1 MGRHGERGHA
11 ALWVI
16 GSLAV
21 SITVGVGVY
30 LVIRDQRAAA
40 AEAARNA
47 PPEPEAEPAPAPR
60 PEPAA
65 VADPPGTPTEV
76 PDVPAAPVDRAEA
89 DAVDP
94 TSGMFGTPG
103 IDGALAKENVVLV
116 VRATE
121 PKLTRCFTDNATTG
135 GIVRVMMMLN
145 RRGGVTTIEARGVDD
160 ALDRCI
166 EIVLRS
172 VRFART
178 TDGNPAKIVFPI
190 AFHGPDGTDATT
202 TPPTP
207 TAGGDGA
214 CDEVA
219 CVIDNYEPPCCAK
232 FTRGRPSAANTP
244 EAPTRDDIVQAF
256 RSLKEK
262 VQTCASN
269 AGFTGTLR
277 LKLKFGPA
285 GTVQEASVGD
295 VDPIITACVARAAR
309 TLSLPASRNG
319 AVATF
324 PYVVP

>member
-21 SITVGVGVY
+21 SSTVGVGVY

-47 PPEPEAEPAPAPR
+47 PVEPEPR

-65 VADPPGTPTEV
+65 VADPLADPPVAPTEV
-76 PDVPAAPVDRAEA
+76 PDVPPVPVDRAEA

-103 IDGALAKENVVLV
+103 IDGALARENVVLV

-121 PKLTRCFTDNATTG
+121 LKLTRCFLDTAPSG
-135 GIVRVMMMLN
+135 GLVRVMMMLN